1 MKVDMSPHTVTMG
14 IKQTSDLRRLCIALG
29 RNSDQQSAVSDQP
42 KLKADSSKLMAKRR
56 KLMDES

>member
-29 RNSDQQSAVSDQP
+29 RNSDQP

-56 KLMDES
+56 KLMDER